1 MSDARI
7 EAYSRA
13 LFEVAQAEG
22 NLAIVEDELFRMAR
36 AVESNEQL
44 RATLTDATIPADRR
58 QQVVEKLLG
67 GKPAIPACN
76 LCR

>member
-44 RATLTDATIPADRR
+44 RATCVVDCRR
-58 QQVVEKLLG
+58 RTQPRL
-67 GKPAIPACN
+67 ASNC
-76 LCR
+76 

>member
-22 NLAIVEDELFRMAR
+22 NLSVVEDELFRMAR
-36 AVESNEQL
+36 AVA
-44 RATLTDATIPADRR
+44 RYFD
-58 QQVVEKLLG
+58 
-67 GKPAIPACN
+67 
-76 LCR
+76 

>member
-22 NLAIVEDELFRMAR
+22 NLQIVEDELFRMAR
-36 AVESNEQL
+36 AIEAN
-44 RATLTDATIPADRR
+44 
-58 QQVVEKLLG
+58 EKLRSTLHQVSNNA
-67 GKPAIPACN
+67 KSQKCEAQLHCLTIRRSVSPK
-76 LCR
+76 R